1 MSVPTQATADP
12 EPLLLA
18 VVGMDE
24 RQLTVLEMV
33 IARHCRD
40 KVQVVPEARARACL
54 LDMDSLRA
62 GERLLELRRRS
73 PPLPLLLVSV
83 QPLAD
88 AVLGDDLFVKK
99 PIATD
104 RLLEGLTALTSRC
117 LTSRQPEATAA
128 VAAEDAVEGT
138 AAAPAEE
145 PVKPIPLATTAP
157 ATNDSDD
164 EQYLLGTA
172 TDVDASDPGQ
182 LFRIHYDPARYLQ
195 GLVADVSQEAA
206 ERGHSALIR
215 GPWPSI
221 TLMPTLGLA
230 QIAGADEHLRVYGI
244 QPDMASRAKVSYL
257 PVPVGAQRQP
267 GVLPLDALVWKL
279 SLWASR
285 GRLPARTPLDTRVR
299 LRAQPDFSRLAMT
312 PGAARIA
319 VFWSNRSGTLAETPG
334 ILQLP
339 QRQVFGFYSAA
350 NAVGLIAE
358 PANAAT
364 AINDGNVPD
373 TEPVK
378 YVPGSF
384 ARRFLARLRNNS

>member
-1 MSVPTQATADP
+1 MSVPTQAPADP

-18 VVGMDE
+18 VLGMDE
-24 RQLTVLEMV
+24 RQLTVLTMV
-33 IARHCRD
+33 ITRHCRD
-40 KVQVVPEARARACL
+40 EVQVVPEARAQACL

-62 GERLLELRRRS
+62 GERLLELRRRT

-88 AVLGDDLFVKK
+88 EALGDDLFVKK
-99 PIATD
+99 PIATEK
-104 RLLEGLTALTSRC
+104 LLEGLTALTSRC
-117 LTSRQPEATAA
+117 LTSREPPAIAA
-128 VAAEDAVEGT
+128 VPVEVDVA

-145 PVKPIPLATTAP
+145 PTQPSPVATMAS
-157 ATNDSDD
+157 ATNDSSN

-172 TDVDASDPGQ
+172 TDIDASDPGQ

-206 ERGHSALIR
+206 ARGQAALIR

-230 QIAGADEHLRVYGI
+230 QIAGSDEHLRVYGI

-257 PVPVGAQRQP
+257 PLPVGAQRQP
-267 GVLPLDALVWKL
+267 GVLPLESLVWKL

-319 VFWSNRSGTLAETPG
+319 VFWSNRSGTLAETPS

-350 NAVGLIAE
+350 KAVGLITE
-358 PANAAT
+358 QANAAT
-364 AINDGNVPD
+364 ATNDVKGPD
-373 TEPVK
+373 TEPAK

-384 ARRFLARLRNNS
+384 ARRFLARLRNSS

>member
-1 MSVPTQATADP
+1 MSVSTQATADP

-18 VVGMDE
+18 VLGMDE
-24 RQLTVLEMV
+24 RQRTVLEMV

-40 KVQVVPEARARACL
+40 KVQVVPEARAQACL

-128 VAAEDAVEGT
+128 VAA
-138 AAAPAEE
+138 APAEE
-145 PVKPIPLATTAP
+145 PPKPIPLAIAAP
-157 ATNDSDD
+157 ATNDNDD

-172 TDVDASDPGQ
+172 IDIDASDPGQ

-195 GLVADVSQEAA
+195 GLVADVSQKAA

-221 TLMPTLGLA
+221 TLMPTLGLG
-230 QIAGADEHLRVYGI
+230 QVAGADEHLRVYGI

-257 PVPVGAQRQP
+257 PLPVGAQRQP

-299 LRAQPDFSRLAMT
+299 LRALPDFSRLAMT

-350 NAVGLIAE
+350 KAVGLIAE

-364 AINDGNVPD
+364 TMDDAKGPD
-373 TEPVK
+373 IESAK

-384 ARRFLARLRNNS
+384 ARRFLARLRNSS